1 MKLIKCKKCGT
12 PIASND
18 LMIQRLL
25 DGMEEANNKSLRA
38 RTPAQRNI
46 YIQQASQYKQLI
58 KSITHTTTQL
68 EERHR
73 YLNAELKDLVRH
85 LADNGIMTYDEIGLI
100 QNKARE
106 KAQKRMDEDKKKLN
120 KLYQDGYNELSN
132 NSKSDT
138 TYNKVVRMS
147 RQNKTIK

>member
-12 PIASND
+12 PVISND
-18 LMIQRLL
+18 LMLQRLL
-25 DGMEEANNKSLRA
+25 DGMQEANKNALKAKNNS
-38 RTPAQRNI
+38 QKNV

-58 KSITHTTTQL
+58 KSITHTTAQL

-73 YLNAELKDLVRH
+73 YLNAELKELVRY
-85 LADNGIMTYDEIGLI
+85 LAENGIMTYDEISLI

-106 KAQKRMDEDKKKLN
+106 KAQKGMDEDKKRLN

-132 NSKSDT
+132 NSKLDT
-138 TYNKVVRMS
+138 TYNKAIR
-147 RQNKTIK
+147 TIR

>member
-18 LMIQRLL
+18 LMLQRLL
-25 DGMEEANNKSLRA
+25 DGMEEANKNAMKSRNNS
-38 RTPAQRNI
+38 QRNV

-58 KSITHTTTQL
+58 KSIIHTTTQL

-73 YLNAELKDLVRH
+73 YLNAELKELVRY
-85 LADNGIMTYDEIGLI
+85 LADNEIMTYDEIGLI

-106 KAQKRMDEDKKKLN
+106 KAQKGMDEDRKRLN
-120 KLYQDGYNELSN
+120 KLYQDAYNELSN
-132 NSKSDT
+132 NSKVDA
-138 TYNKVVRMS
+138 TYK
-147 RQNKTIK
+147 QAIKTMR

>member
-12 PIASND
+12 PIISND
-18 LMIQRLL
+18 LMLQRLL
-25 DGMEEANNKSLRA
+25 DGMQEANKNALKA
-38 RTPAQRNI
+38 KNGPQKNV

-58 KSITHTTTQL
+58 KSITHTTAQL

-73 YLNAELKDLVRH
+73 YLNAELKELVRY
-85 LADNGIMTYDEIGLI
+85 LAENGIMTYDEIGLI

-106 KAQKRMDEDKKKLN
+106 KAQKGMDEDKKKLN

-132 NSKSDT
+132 NSKLDI
-138 TYNKVVRMS
+138 TYNKAIR
-147 RQNKTIK
+147 TIR

>member
-12 PIASND
+12 PIISND
-18 LMIQRLL
+18 LMLQRLL
-25 DGMEEANNKSLRA
+25 DGMQEANKNALKA
-38 RTPAQRNI
+38 KNGPQKNV

-58 KSITHTTTQL
+58 KSITHTTAQL

-73 YLNAELKDLVRH
+73 YLNAELKELVRY
-85 LADNGIMTYDEIGLI
+85 LAENGIMTYDEIGLI

-106 KAQKRMDEDKKKLN
+106 KAQKGMDEDKKKLN

-132 NSKSDT
+132 NSKLDI
-138 TYNKVVRMS
+138 TYNKAIRKI
-147 RQNKTIK
+147 R

>member
-12 PIASND
+12 PVVSND

-25 DGMEEANNKSLRA
+25 DGMEEANKNAIKSKNNS
-38 RTPAQRNI
+38 QRNI

-73 YLNAELKDLVRH
+73 YLNAELKELVRY
-85 LADNGIMTYDEIGLI
+85 LAENEIMTYDEIGLI
-100 QNKARE
+100 QDKARE
-106 KAQKRMDEDKKKLN
+106 KAQKGMDEDRKKLN

-132 NSKSDT
+132 NSKSDI
-138 TYNKVVRMS
+138 TYKKAT
-147 RQNKTIK
+147 KTIR

>member
-12 PIASND
+12 PMASND

-58 KSITHTTTQL
+58 KSITHATTQL
-68 EERHR
+68 EERKTQER
-73 YLNAELKDLVRH
+73 AELKELVRY
-85 LADNGIMTYDEIGLI
+85 LMDNNIMTSEEIALI
-100 QNKARE
+100 QDSARKKVAIAVKE
-106 KAQKRMDEDKKKLN
+106 ERQKIS

-132 NSKSDT
+132 KSKSDI
-138 TYNKVVRMS
+138 TYKKVV
-147 RQNKTIK
+147 K